1 MACRGRS
8 KNANRHLSANDMTNK
23 YLDSAIPSP
32 CYVCDEALLERNL
45 KLMQRVQHES
55 GAHIILALKGFSM
68 WSTFPLVREYLVGC
82 TASSVW
88 EAKLAAGEFQREVH
102 AYAPGYKP
110 SEIDELLP
118 LVNHI
123 SFNSLNQW
131 QRYKEQTLA
140 AGVSAGI
147 RVNPE
152 HQEAETELYDPS
164 APGSRLGI
172 RASELEQADLTGIE
186 GLHVHNLCEC
196 DSFALERTLAAVEQ
210 KFAKWLPQMKWL
222 NLGGGHLMTRQGYD
236 VDHLIAQLKRLRE
249 TYDIDIILE
258 PGSAVAWQTG
268 PLVAEVVDVI
278 ENDGL
283 IAILDVSATG
293 HMPDVLEMPY
303 RPAVT
308 DAREPGVLPY
318 TYKLGGNSCLAGDV
332 IGLYSFAEPLQPGS
346 RIIFED
352 MMHYTMVKTTFF
364 NGVQHPHIGILRKDG
379 RFDLIRSFSYE
390 DFRSRLS

>member
-1 MACRGRS
+1 M
-8 KNANRHLSANDMTNK
+8 NRHLSANDMTNK

>member
-1 MACRGRS
+1 
-8 KNANRHLSANDMTNK
+8 MTNK

-45 KLMQRVQHES
+45 KLMQRVQQES

-172 RASELEQADLTGIE
+172 RASELEQADLIGIE

>member
-1 MACRGRS
+1 
-8 KNANRHLSANDMTNK
+8 MTNK

-45 KLMQRVQHES
+45 QLMQRVQQES

-102 AYAPGYKP
+102 AYAPGYKQ

-131 QRYKEQTLA
+131 QRYREQTIA

-210 KFAKWLPQMKWL
+210 KFAQWLPQMKWL

-249 TYDIDIILE
+249 TYDLDIILE